1 MATPKYPVAATCL
14 AVLLVL
20 AAIVIA
26 AIAIAAIP
34 AQPAVADEHR
44 CLDANQRRAAIAGH
58 QAVPL
63 TKAVRAA
70 RSHLA
75 GDIVHARLC
84 EHGQGLVYVLTVLAH
99 DGKVARASID
109 GASGT
114 FLRVY

>member
-1 MATPKYPVAATCL
+1 MATPKCPAAATCL

-20 AAIVIA
+20 AAI
-26 AIAIAAIP
+26 AIAAIP
-34 AQPAVADEHR
+34 ARPAVADEHR

-84 EHGQGLVYVLTVLAH
+84 ELGQGLVYVLTVLAH
-99 DGKVARASID
+99 DGKVTRASID
-109 GASGT
+109 GPSGT